1 MNSEGDSMKG
11 FAAGS
16 RLSLAFV
23 LSAAFTGCVGLMVQ
37 VAPAAESAATTVR
50 PGSTITRYPVK
61 LREIRNMPS
70 LTDQQAK
77 SK

>member
-1 MNSEGDSMKG
+1 MKG

-23 LSAAFTGCVGLMVQ
+23 LSAAFTAWLGLMVQ
-37 VAPAAESAATTVR
+37 AAPAAESAPTTR

-70 LTDQQAK
+70 LSDQQAQ